1 MNDWVQIDQHAKQWV
16 RQAGEFIRASFKQTL
31 NIHTKS
37 NPNDLVT
44 DIDRAVEKFF
54 CEKIRHTY
62 PTHNI
67 LGEEGA
73 GHELNA
79 LDGIVWIIDPIDGTM
94 NFVHQQRNFCI
105 SVGIYE
111 DGKGIIGLIYDVVH
125 DELYHAIRGKG
136 AYMNDK
142 PIPKLSNDVRLE
154 EAILAINA
162 TWIVENKRI
171 DPSVLTPIV
180 KKARGTRSFGS
191 AALEFAYVATGRIDG
206 YITMRLSPW
215 DIAAGVVIVE
225 EVGGIATTLEGCE
238 IDFLKKSSIF
248 VANPNVHKTVMD
260 DYLKGNVNP

>member
-1 MNDWVQIDQHAKQWV
+1 MNNWKEIDQHAKEWV
-16 RQAGEFIRASFKQTL
+16 YEAGKMIRSSFEKTL
-31 NIHTKS
+31 SIHTKS

-44 DIDRAVEKFF
+44 DIDQAVEAYL
-54 CEKIRHTY
+54 CEKIR
-62 PTHNI
+62 THFPDHKI

-73 GHELNA
+73 GHELTT

-125 DELYHAIRGKG
+125 DELYHAVKGQG
-136 AYMNDK
+136 AYMNET
-142 PIPKLSNDVRLE
+142 PLPKLSRDTILE
-154 EAILAINA
+154 ESILAINA
-162 TWIVENKRI
+162 TWVIENKRI
-171 DPSVLTPIV
+171 DPTILAPVV

-191 AALEFAYVATGRIDG
+191 AALEFAYVATGRLDG

-225 EVGGIATTLEGCE
+225 EVGGIATTLEGNE

-248 VANPNVHKTVMD
+248 VANPNVHQQVMEK
-260 DYLKGNVNP
+260 YLKDHFTK